1 MLTTDECQAVLA
13 LARAA
18 LQSHL
23 SGDGS
28 LAGWHAV
35 NLVRGGLAEP
45 AGAFVTLHRTGQE
58 SVELGR
64 LRACMGVL
72 DARERLAD
80 AVVHAAEAAAHDPR
94 FAPLE
99 LDELGRLALEVSVL
113 SPRWPVASLAEVE
126 VGRHGV
132 VLRKG
137 GRSAVFLPQVA
148 VEQGWDL
155 ETMLGF
161 LALKAGLGRDGWREG
176 TDLEVFTA
184 QVLDEIAA
192 G

>member
-1 MLTTDECQAVLA
+1 VLTSDERRAVTA

-28 LAGWHAV
+28 LADWRAA
-35 NLVRGGLAEP
+35 NPVRGGLAEP
-45 AGAFVTLHRTGQE
+45 AGAFVTLHRTGE
-58 SVELGR
+58 EAVELGR

-80 AVVHAAEAAAHDPR
+80 AVIHAAEAAAHDPR

-99 LDELGRLALEVSVL
+99 LGELGRLALEVSVL
-113 SPRWPVASLAEVE
+113 SPPMPVAAPAEIE
-126 VGRHGV
+126 IGRHGV
-132 VLRKG
+132 VLHKG

-148 VEQGWDL
+148 EEQGWDR

-161 LALKAGLGRDGWREG
+161 LALKAGLGRDAWREG
-176 TDLEVFTA
+176 ADLEVFTA
-184 QVLDEIAA
+184 EVLHEDLRR
-192 G
+192 